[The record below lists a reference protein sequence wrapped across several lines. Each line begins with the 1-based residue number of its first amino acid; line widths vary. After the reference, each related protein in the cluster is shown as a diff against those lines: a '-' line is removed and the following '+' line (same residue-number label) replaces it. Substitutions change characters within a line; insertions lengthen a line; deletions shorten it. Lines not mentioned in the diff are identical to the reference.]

1 MKKLNVSEVSNVIG
15 GAFTTSCEVSY
26 AKETEGTTT
35 VCRKITQCKGKFG
48 ETRTSVPADL
58 SSCA

>member
-15 GAFTTSCEVSY
+15 GTFTSCVVSY
-26 AKETEGTTT
+26 AKETVGTTT
-35 VCRKITQCKGKFG
+35 VCRKITECQSKFG